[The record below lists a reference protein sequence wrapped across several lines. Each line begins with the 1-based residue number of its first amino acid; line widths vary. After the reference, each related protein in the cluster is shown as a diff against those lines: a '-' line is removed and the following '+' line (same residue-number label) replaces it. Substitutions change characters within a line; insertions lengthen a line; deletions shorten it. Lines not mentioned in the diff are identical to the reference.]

1 MKKMQNELANP
12 SVDSH
17 DNCYVESLV
26 VHFAKAWWSSREEGN
41 RAKSFFLEKKAATRE
56 N

>member
-1 MKKMQNELANP
+1 MKQIKHCKKIIPRRMKKMQNELANP

-26 VHFAKAWWSSREEGN
+26 VHFAKA
-41 RAKSFFLEKKAATRE
+41 
-56 N
+56 